1 MTTEA
6 IAVPTK
12 RGRPKKAAI
21 TEASPLE
28 PSPRAK
34 GTTKKSKGPATTAA
48 AAEAAPKANGRTRK
62 KATVV
67 EELQQPKETTEILER
82 AESVAKVHTKG
93 LKGKRSPGE
102 ATKGKVSV
110 SSEELKEKEEPRRAP
125 SESAAERSAKVLEIG
140 EAIIEEGK
148 TIRQLRRLYQYQ
160 VGLSKAE
167 EPSSSAPRTVTELKA
182 DALSIPIV
190 PGAPSL
196 EDTTEPVAVTSPPST
211 VSPAT
216 QAVDVP
222 VIPTPPSLA
231 DPPQPALV
239 PPHALTSNEPPH
251 QVPLQQS
258 KILTALA
265 GELQHQDHR
274 ISPAASPDPIPS
286 APSSIKQAPGTN
298 RMAPGPSSPSA
309 SRKPHSAPPPLP
321 QPGNQVRKAHPRI
334 PFPSPTS
341 ASPIPVVK
349 PDKLKS
355 TLRKYTMV
363 MVALPIAIVTSW
375 ALFERCEFN
384 RPIFSYLPEG
394 PGSTYRA
401 EVN

>member
-21 TEASPLE
+21 AEASPLE
-28 PSPRAK
+28 PSPKAK

-48 AAEAAPKANGRTRK
+48 PKANGRTSK

-67 EELQQPKETTEILER
+67 EELQQAKETT
-82 AESVAKVHTKG
+82 AKVHTKG
-93 LKGKRSPGE
+93 LKGKRSTGE

-160 VGLSKAE
+160 VALSKAE

-251 QVPLQQS
+251 QVALQQS

-265 GELQHQDHR
+265 GELQQQDHR

-286 APSSIKQAPGTN
+286 PSSSIKQAPGTN

-321 QPGNQVRKAHPRI
+321 QLGNQVRKAHPRI

-341 ASPIPVVK
+341 ASPASPIPVVK